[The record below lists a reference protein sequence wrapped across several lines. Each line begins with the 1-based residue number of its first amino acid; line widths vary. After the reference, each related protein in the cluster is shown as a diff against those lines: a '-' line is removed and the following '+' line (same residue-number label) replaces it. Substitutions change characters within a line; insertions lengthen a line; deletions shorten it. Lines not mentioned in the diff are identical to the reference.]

1 MTAIEMKY
9 SLFRDIDSI
18 TDESMLY
25 RIAALVKIQ
34 NIYF

>member
-1 MTAIEMKY
+1 MKY